1 MRPAQQG
8 DQGEVAEEGQ
18 LVLNPREVQNDKFCE
33 LVLNPREVQNDGF
46 FELCTLTLGRF
57 RIGSVNS
64 LLNV

>member
-46 FELCTLTLGRF
+46 FELCT
-57 RIGSVNS
+57 
-64 LLNV
+64 